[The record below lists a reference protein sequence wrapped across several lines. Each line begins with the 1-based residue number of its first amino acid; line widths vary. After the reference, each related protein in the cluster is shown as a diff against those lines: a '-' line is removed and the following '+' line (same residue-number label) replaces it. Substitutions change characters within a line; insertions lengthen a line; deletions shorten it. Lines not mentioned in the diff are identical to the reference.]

1 MDKENEF
8 YTATM
13 AKVYAEQG
21 HWDKSAE
28 IYRFLLKHEP
38 ERVDY
43 LEALAQAERNIISSA
58 QKPRTDLSPLFH
70 EWIELML
77 KYKTL
82 QKLQKLKGEP
92 L

>member
-1 MDKENEF
+1 MDKETDF

-13 AKVYAEQG
+13 AKVYEEQG

-28 IYRFLLKHEP
+28 IYRYLLKHEP

-58 QKPRTDLSPLFH
+58 QKPRKDVSELFH
-70 EWIELML
+70 QWFDLML

-82 QKLQKLKGEP
+82 QKLRKLKS
-92 L
+92 